1 MSEQELELPKGWTN
15 SSLDSLS
22 ILITKGSTPT
32 TYGYDYLEK
41 GINFVRVE
49 NIIDGQI
56 NKNSL
61 KQFISKDAYDYLK
74 RSQLKENDILFSIAG
89 TIGRTTIVTKEDLP
103 ANTNQA
109 IALIRCPWEYL
120 ETKFIKTILNSPILF
135 NSFSKNRRGVGMDNV
150 GLGDIK
156 EIIVPLPP
164 LNEQKKIVSK
174 IEELFSKIDS
184 TKQLLEQIKM
194 QLRIYDYSFQ
204 KKIFD
209 ELSKK
214 YPLKELV
221 KVCTKIND
229 GTHHSPENGSQGD
242 VPYITAKNIRPRKI
256 DLSNITYVSK
266 ESHKEIFTR
275 CNPVKG
281 DVLYTK
287 DGTVGYAVVNNL
299 DFDFSLLSSVALLKP
314 NHEIINSYY
323 LETFLNNPVNYNNV
337 TKKMTGSALR
347 RIILAII
354 KKLLIPLPPIDEQK
368 KITFEIQQNLSLVE
382 NTTQIVNSTLQT
394 LQTMKISVLKRA
406 FEGKLVQQD
415 PNDEPAHILLEKI
428 KNTKEAKPTKKRRA
442 KNVK

>member
-1 MSEQELELPKGWTN
+1 VSEQELELPKGWTN

-164 LNEQKKIVSK
+164 LNEQKRIVSK
-174 IEELFSKIDS
+174 IEELLSKIDS
-184 TKQLLEQIKM
+184 TKQSLEQTKLQLELYRQSLLKSIFEGNDVTKSKKSTIGDISDKIFKGIFDLSPNNYT
-194 QLRIYDYSFQ
+194 QIGIPLLRISDITQGKLNLSNCKYIS
-204 KKIFD
+204 KKIH
-209 ELSKK
+209 ENNK
-214 YPLKELV
+214 
-221 KVCTKIND
+221 
-229 GTHHSPENGSQGD
+229 GT
-242 VPYITAKNIRPRKI
+242 
-256 DLSNITYVSK
+256 
-266 ESHKEIFTR
+266 
-275 CNPVKG
+275 
-281 DVLYTK
+281 
-287 DGTVGYAVVNNL
+287 TVTPGN
-299 DFDFSLLSSVALLKP
+299 
-314 NHEIINSYY
+314 
-323 LETFLNNPVNYNNV
+323 
-337 TKKMTGSALR
+337 
-347 RIILAII
+347 IILAKVGASAGSPDKIAII
-354 KKLLIPLPPIDEQK
+354 PIGFETMNINQNLMGIRLQKNLCIPKFVYHWLRYQKNMNKLLGKSKTTTFKSLRNNDLAQLEIFIPTLEEQEQ
-368 KITFEIQQNLSLVE
+368 IVSQIEQGFSLIE
-382 NTTQIVNSTLQT
+382 NTQNIVNSTLQT
-394 LQTMKISVLKRA
+394 LQTMKMSVLKQA
-406 FEGKLVQQD
+406 FEGKLVPQD
-415 PNDEPAHILLEKI
+415 PNDEPAKKLLERI
-428 KNTKEAKPTKKRRA
+428 KKEKS
-442 KNVK
+442 